1 MQFMDGHSPKVLVV
15 DDDPDIRALVTGLV
29 QLCGGE
35 VAEMGSGGNLCEL
48 ALQESPDL
56 IILDVMLPD
65 CSGFDLLQ
73 ALRTDERTGHIP
85 VIMLTGANDFE
96 LGRRHTAASLGRELG
111 VRPPE
116 GFVEKPPNTKEFLEL
131 LKDILER

>member
-1 MQFMDGHSPKVLVV
+1 MTK
-15 DDDPDIRALVTGLV
+15 
-29 QLCGGE
+29 
-35 VAEMGSGGNLCEL
+35 
-48 ALQESPDL
+48 
-56 IILDVMLPD
+56 LPD
-65 CSGFDLLQ
+65 MFTYSRLMEFSAPDYNPGE